1 MKSAILRLSEVYR
14 RVVEVSLNYARIA
27 RAVQATSLVAS
38 NDLRRGLPLKTVKPT
53 TKHSQSRAAILQ
65 AAGILP
71 NSGRRKTNNPR
82 ITEQDYA
89 AVPPPLNLKVQ
100 PTGNCLIW
108 LWRLNDDGYGKGSFP
123 GGEQLA
129 HRQAFTQSRER
140 HPRESVLHLCHRPFC
155 IQPSHLYD
163 GSAMDN
169 SDDRS
174 FRVSHNLDVGLFDKK
189 SEIVQAIARYEWP
202 SPQQHPNRPL
212 LLTPIEHDCEF
223 IIPAMDRHI
232 CPTCGRDELSDDDT
246 VYFEGAAQP
255 ANSDP
260 NVSHISK
267 RSRSFK
273 DLPEGLSASTT
284 GTVEYSVPKTRAER
298 RRRERMARKS
308 PYRSKPVLLGSARV
322 DPKPGESVNFT
333 KNLEH
338 LPITGPGFILLAAT
352 PIKTEAT
359 SQGGD
364 N

>member
-1 MKSAILRLSEVYR
+1 MTTA
-14 RVVEVSLNYARIA
+14 N
-27 RAVQATSLVAS
+27 
-38 NDLRRGLPLKTVKPT
+38 PT
-53 TKHSQSRAAILQ
+53 AKHSQGRATILQ
-65 AAGILP
+65 ATGRLP

-89 AVPPPLNLKVQ
+89 AVAPPLNLKVQ
-100 PTGNCLIW
+100 PTGNCLVW
-108 LWRLNDDGYGKGSFP
+108 LWTLNADGYGNGSFP
-123 GGEQLA
+123 DGEQLA

-140 HPRESVLHLCHRPFC
+140 HPNDSVLHLCHRPFC

-174 FRVSHNLDVGLFDKK
+174 FRVSDNFDMGLFDKK
-189 SEIVQAIARYEWP
+189 SDIVQAIARYEWP
-202 SPQQHPNRPL
+202 SPQQHPIRPL

-246 VYFEGAAQP
+246 EYFEGAVQP
-255 ANSDP
+255 ANTDR
-260 NVSHISK
+260 NASHISK

-273 DLPEGLSASTT
+273 DLPEGYSASTT
-284 GTVEYSVPKTRAER
+284 GIVEYSVPKTRAER
-298 RRRERMARKS
+298 RRRERAARKS
-308 PYRSKPVLLGSARV
+308 PYRNKPVLLGSARV
-322 DPKPGESVNFT
+322 ALKQGESVNFT

-352 PIKTEAT
+352 PIQTDVT
-359 SQGGD
+359 SQGRE